1 MNDFEKFK
9 ASVEEAKTSVFGEID
24 SIIEKIDQSGDVEKF
39 YEKGVKSAAG
49 RLRKELQLIRKAIHH
64 PTNRT
69 HMSAVELGAKTLRDS
84 LK

>member
-9 ASVEEAKTSVFGEID
+9 ASIEEVKTSIFSGID
-24 SIIEKIDQSGDVEKF
+24 SLIDNMEQSGDVEK
-39 YEKGVKSAAG
+39 YYDKGVKSAAS

-64 PTNRT
+64 PTTRDK
-69 HMSAVELGAKTLRDS
+69 MSIILTNAKELREK